1 MFFNPLSRVSEMFVM
16 VHVYILLGN
25 LQIDILSCDMAIKES

>member
-1 MFFNPLSRVSEMFVM
+1 MFLNLLSKVSEMFVR